1 MRASSNHAPS
11 ASPLHAVPDDPSR
24 EAQLVVVEGPCAGLR
39 CALDGP
45 ELLIGRSQ
53 YANLRISESSLSQTH
68 AKIVAEREGS
78 RVVHKLVDLGSTN
91 GTFVEGKRIRERRLS
106 PGDRIAVGRV
116 QLIYDCGLLVVPDN
130 PQALQRIAPA
140 PPGLRS
146 PVSVVEVGPRPLAQD
161 DPWTMVIAA
170 LRFGR
175 RYALLLGLGTV
186 LGTGLGVGSYWVAQP
201 NVTANFQLS
210 LVGTPQDNPV
220 ETQRRD
226 NLQFFRTP
234 GENFTRP
241 ALIADALRELGDDD
255 VTASDIRDV
264 KDRLSL
270 AKQGQYVWAGSF
282 TAPNGIEALDY
293 LDVHV
298 RRFLE
303 REIDTPL
310 KGLVNEVETLTA
322 EVDDAKQ
329 SMTGLELSKADWSR
343 EAKGVIPDQAAALQ
357 QLVFDLR
364 LDLSKANAAV
374 SVAIANRKLAK
385 KLLSSEDPQR
395 QTFHEQAQPYAERIA
410 ELNAEVAEAK
420 AANKGPMHPDVLT
433 RQAEIARLQGLFR
446 DTRERGST
454 RITKSKNPA
463 YAVLRSRYEVAK
475 TDVANAQTERARLQR
490 DLTQAELSV
499 EQLPAREAEY
509 AELMRDLE
517 VMRERHNSAALKL
530 QTSEVR
536 LQLERSQADARYDML
551 APPNVE
557 PTSRTR
563 TLLVR
568 GGFGAMV
575 GMIFMLCIAVL
586 AEMRRAIAARV
597 GPGGLWG

>member
-78 RVVHKLVDLGSTN
+78 RIVHKLVDLGSTN

-116 QLIYDCGLLVVPDN
+116 QLVYDCGLLVVPDN

-140 PPGLRS
+140 APGLRS
-146 PVSVVEVGPRPLAQD
+146 PAVVEVGPRAMAPD
-161 DPWTMVIAA
+161 DPWAMVIAA

-186 LGTGLGVGSYWVAQP
+186 LGTGLGVGSYWVSQP
-201 NVTANFQLS
+201 NVTANFRLS
-210 LVGTPQDNPV
+210 LVGAPQDNPV
-220 ETQRRD
+220 ETQRRN

-255 VTASDIRDV
+255 VSASEIRDV
-264 KDRLSL
+264 KGRLSL
-270 AKQGQYVWAGSF
+270 SKRGQYVWAGSF
-282 TAPNGIEALDY
+282 TAPNGVQALDY

-298 RRFLE
+298 RQFLE
-303 REIDTPL
+303 REIDAPL

-329 SMTGLELSKADWSR
+329 SMTALELSKAEWSR

-364 LDLSKANAAV
+364 VDLSKANAAV
-374 SVAIANRKLAK
+374 TVAIADRKLAK

-395 QTFHEQAQPYAERIA
+395 QTFHEQARPYAQRIA
-410 ELNAEVAEAK
+410 ELKAEVAEAK

-433 RQAEIARLQGLFR
+433 RQAEIARLQGLYKN
-446 DTRERGST
+446 TRERGST

-517 VMRERHNSAALKL
+517 VMRERHNGAALKL

-557 PTSRTR
+557 PTSKARV
-563 TLLVR
+563 LLLR
-568 GGFGAMV
+568 GGLGAMV
-575 GMIFMLCIAVL
+575 GIILMLCIAML